1 MINYSEPLV
10 MGIIN
15 LNNDSFYS
23 ESRCTTDEQ
32 FTKRFEQMLKD
43 GADIIDLGA
52 CSTKPGLKSI
62 SADEEWELLKP
73 ALKRVLRDYPASE
86 ISIDTFRAEI
96 VERSYDFVGDFMVND
111 ISAGEADNDM
121 LETVARLE
129 LPYIAMHKK
138 GTPETMQSLC
148 QYNNVVEEIRDYF
161 IDFLPKAE
169 EAGIKKIIIDPG
181 FGFAKNIDQNYEILN
196 GLNKLKITSKNNGD
210 FYSIL
215 VGISRK
221 SMVYRFL
228 DISPEDALTATTAI
242 HLQAL
247 INGADILRV
256 HDVKEAKQIV
266 KIFHKISSKS
276 L

>member
-15 LNNDSFYS
+15 LSNDSFYS

-32 FTKRFEQMLKD
+32 FTSKFEQMLKE

-52 CSTKPGLKSI
+52 CSTRPGQKSI
-62 SADEEWELLKP
+62 SSDEEWELLKP
-73 ALKRVLRDYPASE
+73 ALKRVLRDYPSSE

-111 ISAGEADNDM
+111 ISAGEDDKEM

-138 GTPETMQSLC
+138 GTPETMQALC
-148 QYNNVVEEIRDYF
+148 QYKNVVEEIREYF
-161 IDFLPKAE
+161 LDFLPKAE
-169 EAGIKKIIIDPG
+169 ATGIKKIIIDPG
-181 FGFAKNIDQNYEILN
+181 FGFAKNIDQNYEILT
-196 GLNKLKITSKNNGD
+196 GLNKLKINSGTDGG

-221 SMVYRFL
+221 SMIYRFL
-228 DISPEDALTATTAI
+228 DISPEDALAATTAI

-266 KIFHKISSKS
+266 KIFRKISVKS
-276 L
+276 V

>member
-196 GLNKLKITSKNNGD
+196 GLNKLKITSKNSGD